1 MQKMGKFLL
10 LLSNVL
16 HKCGT
21 EYWDRTRKGAEG
33 SIKGLFNLLWGLK
46 LTYVSLFCIIILNP
60 PLICLSLSLAQLEF
74 VQILVIV
81 MVMMVMV
88 VVITCLLNHY
98 RLSARS
104 LLTRHTTERRRHQP
118 LANVRHITSDASNS
132 RRYFGNIGQIFNV

>member
-74 VQILVIV
+74 VQIDPGHRHGHDGDGGGHHVFVEPLQ
-81 MVMMVMV
+81 
-88 VVITCLLNHY
+88 T
-98 RLSARS
+98 LSSVSAHETHDGEETTPA
-104 LLTRHTTERRRHQP
+104 TRQRKTHHIRR
-118 LANVRHITSDASNS
+118 I
-132 RRYFGNIGQIFNV
+132 